1 MKINQLF
8 YGFLS
13 IGMIFTFSQCAN
25 KSASAPEST
34 NSVVPVASSELKIAY
49 VNIDS
54 LLSHYDFYQDMAE
67 NMLRKEENSRL
78 LLTEEGNKLQK
89 EIDDFQRKLQNNV
102 FSSQERAQQE
112 QNRLLKKQQELNDM
126 TDRLRN
132 DLSTESD
139 NNSMKISDSIQSFL
153 KDYNKTKGF
162 SIILSKV
169 GDNILYI
176 DESMNITEEV
186 ISGLNERYRAK

>member
-8 YGFLS
+8 PVFVSIVAILGF
-13 IGMIFTFSQCAN
+13 TQCAN
-25 KSASAPEST
+25 KSANVSDISQQ
-34 NSVVPVASSELKIAY
+34 NVPVASSELKIAY
-49 VNIDS
+49 VNIDT
-54 LLSHYDFYQDMAE
+54 LLTYYDFYRDMSE

-78 LLTEEGNKLQK
+78 LLTEEANKLQR

-132 DLSTESD
+132 ELATESD

-153 KDYNKTKGF
+153 KDYNKSKGF

-169 GDNILYI
+169 GDNILYV
-176 DESMNITEEV
+176 DESMNITDEV
-186 ISGLNERYRAK
+186 VRGLNKRYRSK